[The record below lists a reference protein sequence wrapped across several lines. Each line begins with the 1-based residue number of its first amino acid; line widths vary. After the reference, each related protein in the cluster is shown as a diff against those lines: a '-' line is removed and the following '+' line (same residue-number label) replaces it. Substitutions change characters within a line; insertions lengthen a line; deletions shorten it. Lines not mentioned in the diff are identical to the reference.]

1 MQDTTW
7 SAQEDEQAIGRILR
21 YGQTRDVIIYRLI
34 ALGSADIILNNI
46 SFSKGMMHQAFVDSS
61 FALSKHQSVPYQH
74 RFAHP
79 FSTVE
84 KALDALISTKVAG
97 IIDPSS
103 IDDRENDA
111 RPDSEDEDEE
121 DEEITAP
128 TPARSKG
135 KGTKKK
141 NVESSARPEASASKE
156 RKQIE
161 KQVLSDLKKGGKR
174 AQQEK
179 AAREKAAAKEKEK
192 ATPLQETAAGR
203 ETASGSSRPK
213 PRPRRVAEE
222 PQADPIDHESP
233 VRESAVVASSATSCV
248 TDVRGGPPA
257 RGGDETTSSSAPS
270 NVAADTSRSPKTP
283 PMAPLPA
290 QWPHPISSP
299 SRAPSSTTIEDLT
312 SGLGTTS
319 LAGIATA
326 TPLPSA
332 SAAFADEQGAAAAAE
347 AGSAPCGDMDVDEP
361 FQATGLFDGAL
372 PRLTPESTPGTYFHA
387 FAFGLIMTWLYF
399 LAPSTAGDETDGNE
413 ARAARGPTTRAAAK
427 REREVNAN
435 SPPKKTP
442 RRRRQ
447 SSPPHSPQSSDREE
461 GSSTGGRPS
470 VPSARLSNRGGRAPR
485 PKGSASVQ
493 RASRR

>member
-1 MQDTTW
+1 M
-7 SAQEDEQAIGRILR
+7 
-21 YGQTRDVIIYRLI
+21 IIYRLI

-61 FALSKHQSVPYQH
+61 FALSKHQSVRYQH
-74 RFAHP
+74 PLAYLFP
-79 FSTVE
+79 TVE

-97 IIDPSS
+97 IIDPST
-103 IDDRENDA
+103 IDDRENDE
-111 RPDSEDEDEE
+111 RPDSEDEDENENEE

-135 KGTKKK
+135 KGTKK
-141 NVESSARPEASASKE
+141 NVERSARPEASASKE

-192 ATPLQETAAGR
+192 AALSQETTAGR

-213 PRPRRVAEE
+213 PRPRGVAGE
-222 PQADPIDHESP
+222 PQADSIDHESP
-233 VRESAVVASSATSCV
+233 VPESAVVASSATSCV
-248 TDVRGGPPA
+248 TDVRGGPPT
-257 RGGDETTSSSAPS
+257 RGGDETTSSSARS
-270 NVAADTSRSPKTP
+270 NVAADTSTSPKTP

-319 LAGIATA
+319 LAGLATA
-326 TPLPSA
+326 TSLPSL
-332 SAAFADEQGAAAAAE
+332 SAAFADEQGAAPAAE
-347 AGSAPCGDMDVDEP
+347 AASAPCGDMDVDQP
-361 FQATGLFDGAL
+361 FEATGLFDGDL
-372 PRLTPESTPGTYFHA
+372 PGLTPESTPGTYFRA
-387 FAFGLIMTWLYF
+387 FAFGLIMTCSYF
-399 LAPSTAGDETDGNE
+399 LAPSTAGGETDGDGE
-413 ARAARGPTTRAAAK
+413 PSVRGPTTRSAAK